1 MMNSKLF
8 TMALVATVGMMTAC
22 SSDDDNATPQKQERR
37 ISVEVSE
44 RPIHSEDAKTRAPIS
59 TIETLMTSAD
69 GFMMDGI
76 YESVSQCYAIKYE
89 SNSWKIIPNSW
100 LNDDIV
106 LNNTEVNFYAYTAG
120 EFSKAGEPHITFSIP
135 ENASTQHDLL
145 VATNTASYNNEDGK
159 PGRVSLTFD
168 HACAAIAFNVRITEK
183 VQTKYGINSLTVNKI
198 YLRNVFNS
206 RKYNFNI
213 GWGDQF
219 LKDDNGKETQSY
231 YTLVNSDISVT
242 TTAQDLSCNY
252 IFVIPQSRPA
262 DGTDGMYL
270 DVEYTFAGQTQTHAF
285 IPMTVNWEAGT
296 AYTININLGTS
307 NIK

>member
-44 RPIHSEDAKTRAPIS
+44 RPIHSEEAKTRAPIS

-76 YESVSQCYAIKYE
+76 YESVSQHYAIKYE
-89 SNSWKIIPNSW
+89 SNSWKIKPNSW

-145 VATNTASYNNEDGK
+145 VAKNSVAFSDHDGK
-159 PGRVSLTFD
+159 VPLTFD
-168 HACAAIAFNVRITEK
+168 HACAALAFNVFMSNTLSTNLAGK
-183 VQTKYGINSLTVNKI
+183 TLTVSSI
-198 YLRNVFNS
+198 VLRNVSNTG
-206 RKYNFNI
+206 KYYFESSSWSDVS
-213 GWGDQF
+213 G
-219 LKDDNGKETQSY
+219 SAY
-231 YTLVNSDISVT
+231 YTLANSDMKIT
-242 TTAQDLSCNY
+242 TTPQALSSNY
-252 IFVIPQSRPA
+252 LFVIPQKRDA
-262 DGTDGMYL
+262 NGTTGTYL
-270 DVEYTFAGQTQTHAF
+270 DVTYTFTGQTKTSAT
-285 IPMTVNWEAGT
+285 IPLSVNWEAGKQ
-296 AYTININLGTS
+296 YTINIKLGTGL
-307 NIK
+307 IQ